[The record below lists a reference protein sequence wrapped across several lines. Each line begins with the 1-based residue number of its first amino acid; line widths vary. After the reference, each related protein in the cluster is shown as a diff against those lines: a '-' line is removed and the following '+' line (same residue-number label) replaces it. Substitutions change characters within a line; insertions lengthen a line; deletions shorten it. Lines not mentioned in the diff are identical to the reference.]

1 MPPRSRVAHILVYHV
16 ISTLLV
22 STGGFT
28 LFAMFPLIARLRF
41 GAGDWQTAMVTA
53 AVPTLLLASIFWS
66 ELLRRISPARYLVI
80 HWLTAMLPIAF
91 IAGARNFEHLL
102 ICYIVAS
109 AGFGG
114 WSPVNG
120 ILLKRFYKDSTRGRA
135 YGVLNAAQLI
145 GGMATVWVIGRW
157 QTGDPDAFRIF
168 LPGIVLIQGFGVA
181 ILIRLATI
189 TEDRT
194 PAAPSEKRPWSGVL
208 APVFHMHRTLRAD
221 RNFLRYEAAFMTYG
235 AGFMICEVLLP
246 VLVTDKLHLNYEEFA
261 ERALVAQRLGMLAL
275 ALPMGWVMDRIGATR
290 TSGLSFAWLGL
301 YPILLLLATG
311 PNGLTAASALFGFA
325 MAGVVVGW
333 MLGPVALAPSPEKVP
348 HYVAIHATLVGFRG
362 ILFQGLG
369 MLLYRMSGSF
379 TWPLALAS
387 FAFVAGAWQMW
398 KLHGRMRG
406 SPPPQNFKTS
416 ARNAATVD
424 RA

>member
-1 MPPRSRVAHILVYHV
+1 MPARSRVAPILVYHLV
-16 ISTLLV
+16 STLLV

-28 LFAMFPLIARLRF
+28 LFAMLPLIARLRF
-41 GAGDWQTAMVTA
+41 DAGDWQTAMVTA
-53 AVPTLLLASIFWS
+53 ALPTLMLASIFWS
-66 ELLRRISPARYLVI
+66 ELLRRISPARYLII
-80 HWLTAMLPIAF
+80 HWLAAMLPVAL

-102 ICYIVAS
+102 ICHIVAS

-120 ILLKRFYKDSTRGRA
+120 LLLKRLYKDSLRGRV
-135 YGVLNAAQLI
+135 YGLLNAAQLI

-157 QTGDPDAFRIF
+157 QTADPDAFRIF
-168 LPGIVLIQGFGVA
+168 LPGIVLIQGLGIA
-181 ILIRLATI
+181 ILIRLAKI
-189 TEDRT
+189 TEDRA
-194 PAAPSEKRPWSGVL
+194 PAAAPEKRPWSGVL
-208 APVFHMHRTLRAD
+208 APVLHMHRTLRDD

-246 VLVTDKLHLNYEEFA
+246 VLVTDKLHLSYQEYA
-261 ERALVAQRLGMLAL
+261 ERAVVVQRFGMLAL

-301 YPILLLLATG
+301 YPILLLMATG
-311 PNGLTAASALFGFA
+311 PGGLTVASGLFGLA
-325 MAGVVVGW
+325 MAGVMVGW
-333 MLGPVALAPSPEKVP
+333 MLGPVALAPSPDKVP
-348 HYVAIHATLVGFRG
+348 HYVAIHATLVGIRG
-362 ILFQGLG
+362 ILFQSLG

-398 KLHGRMRG
+398 RLHGRMRG
-406 SPPPQNFKTS
+406 SPPAQNLRTPDRKEP
-416 ARNAATVD
+416 AVD
-424 RA
+424 RV